1 MTKQYTAMS
10 LADVIAEFDAIARDA
25 AAVFGQLDE
34 RQLNWRPD
42 PAKWSVAQCFDH
54 LLNANREMFQAIDAA
69 NEPSAS
75 RTIWQRLPLLPRL
88 FGRVMVRSQM
98 PDASQK
104 FTAPAYG
111 GPGGQRDRA
120 GHHRSVHRAPARGRR
135 ARSDLRGPRR
145 RSRDHGVAVRLVHH
159 LQRARR
165 LPADRHARATPRRAG
180 PARHAGAGIP
190 VPQRGV
196 EFSVTRHDPRGTTL
210 GAAIID

>member
-1 MTKQYTAMS
+1 VTKQYTAMS
-10 LADVIAEFDAIARDA
+10 LADVIVEFDAIAHDA

-69 NEPSAS
+69 IEPSAS

-104 FTAPAYG
+104 FTAPATAV
-111 GPGGQRDRA
+111 PAASAIEPDITDRFIAHQREAAAHVRAIEDRDVA
-120 GHHRSVHRAPARGRR
+120 DTIMVSPFVSFITYSVLDGCRLIVTHERR
-135 ARSDLRGPRR
+135 
-145 RSRDHGVAVRLVHH
+145 HFE
-159 LQRARR
+159 QARR
-165 LPADRHARATPRRAG
+165 ITQAPGFPSRS
-180 PARHAGAGIP
+180 GA
-190 VPQRGV
+190 
-196 EFSVTRHDPRGTTL
+196 
-210 GAAIID
+210 